1 MNQTKINKKLS
12 EAGRV
17 RMLHEPNT
25 GSDLSPISIVEF
37 YPKADNETKFKYV
50 RAISNRIVDQ
60 LRQGGMTFDQAR
72 QAAMNILSKNGGLK
86 KSEFDYDKFYD
97 FIKALYVD
105 NTYTIGR
112 DGKLQVNNNP
122 QPVNL
127 KQGEVNPNKDLAD
140 RLLSIMGQN
149 TSIEAKQLRQINADL
164 VSLLRKKGF
173 SDDKIEDIIERE
185 FKKYT
190 GYKRTQHG
198 PVYNI
203 QPWLG
208 FAHEILNTGGKYF
221 DDKGN
226 VRLKFNNWRGRQE
239 NPVNTYNPVNHPGY
253 QKGREDKLAKQIQK
267 NLKTD
272 ESVNE
277 DMEMNNKEE
286 VTMYSFESHLKSFLK
301 SILTDP
307 VNGDIDDFFKE
318 NGISKSN
325 LIKSLKK
332 MGMLEVEEKIDDETG
347 QATMKI
353 QYKVPK
359 KNFDRNL
366 RKLYIRY
373 FERNVPPRQKQEQN
387 ITEDGE
393 APMAGATNTS
403 SSGQYSQPVFPMQ
416 RRKIYA
422 TEDLEKMVSESIKKY
437 SKLFESYSNMDDE
450 FRQRVEDALQKH
462 KQDYNAGFDRRIWD
476 GLDSE
481 LVELDGRYIFLQLEF
496 NHNTQ
501 KKEWTLAFPDL
512 WFDNVRVMEKEWF
525 GSVKIFIVELNK
537 KYNIVEYRNKLRLF
551 FENQWC
557 DGIYTKTLNDYI
569 YAHVEM
575 NNKWNAINKYGELVS
590 PNVWFDSMSMFDNIG
605 WARVKLNNKWNFL
618 NIYGNYIS
626 PNKWFDDC
634 DGFNI
639 KGYGTVVIDGKKFI
653 INKEGNLATN
663 LSDAEE
669 GKYISFDDV
678 ENMNNNKK
686 NKPSMF
692 SWLRRKKT
700 TEGKEQQERKRKGKK
715 IIVSEEIFEQFKKMM
730 EEEALEEATTTFNTG
745 DYTYTAPAFVDKETA
760 NRKPGFSCERKK

>member
-416 RRKIYA
+416 RRKIYT
-422 TEDLEKMVSESIKKY
+422 TEDTNNTKFINGLSVYEKDGKY
-437 SKLFESYSNMDDE
+437 NYINKEGQVLSPDMWFDKAYE
-450 FRQRVEDALQKH
+450 FW
-462 KQDYNAGFDRRIWD
+462 G
-476 GLDSE
+476 GLG
-481 LVELDGRYIFLQLEF
+481 LVELDG
-496 NHNTQ
+496 
-501 KKEWTLAFPDL
+501 
-512 WFDNVRVMEKEWF
+512 
-525 GSVKIFIVELNK
+525 
-537 KYNIVEYRNKLRLF
+537 KYNLINVKGVLLSPDQW
-551 FENQWC
+551 FEWIEPKMHQ
-557 DGIYTKTLNDYI
+557 GYTY
-569 YAHVEM
+569 
-575 NNKWNAINKYGELVS
+575 
-590 PNVWFDSMSMFDNIG
+590 
-605 WARVKLNNKWNFL
+605 VKLNNKYNFINSNGQIVSPNYWFDKIERL
-618 NIYGNYIS
+618 LDDYYGDGNYR
-626 PNKWFDDC
+626 
-634 DGFNI
+634 GV
-639 KGYGTVVIDGKKFI
+639 VVIQGKRYI
-653 INKEGNLATN
+653 IDQYGKLSQTEAKEYISKLVESAIKKYSN
-663 LSDAEE
+663 LSE
-669 GKYISFDDV
+669 GCDK
-678 ENMNNNKK
+678 
-686 NKPSMF
+686 
-692 SWLRRKKT
+692 
-700 TEGKEQQERKRKGKK
+700 QKRKGKK

-730 EEEALEEATTTFNTG
+730 EDEALEEATTTFNTG